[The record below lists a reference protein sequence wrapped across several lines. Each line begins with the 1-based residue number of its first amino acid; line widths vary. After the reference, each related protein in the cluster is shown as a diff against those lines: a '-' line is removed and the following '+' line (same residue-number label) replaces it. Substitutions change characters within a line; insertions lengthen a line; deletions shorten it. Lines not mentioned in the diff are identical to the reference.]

1 MEKRGSPRP
10 ECGAQPHRGP
20 GGEGGP
26 AEEPEK
32 GQLLGREN
40 IRVKRASGEELHQL
54 CQIMLMGP

>member
-1 MEKRGSPRP
+1 MVLSPAEGR
-10 ECGAQPHRGP
+10 